1 LSPELT
7 AEELRAETEHVA
19 GRDLMATISLL
30 RAGGV
35 LHAEFHDNGRIK
47 VLTLGPEASPP
58 QTEDGEADSAPVN
71 PLKEAARRLAFGMPR
86 KHE

>member
-1 LSPELT
+1 M
-7 AEELRAETEHVA
+7 
-19 GRDLMATISLL
+19 DLDDTIAKL

-35 LHAEFHDNGRIK
+35 TSAEFYENGNVK
-47 VLTLGPEASPP
+47 VLRMGPEASPP